1 MSANGLCDTRKADDS
16 KQQRIGSA
24 MAGTSRSGGRNKV
37 PIEVKVKRG
46 ESVRGVGQAAALSV
60 VQASRVV
67 QSEVG
72 IPQPA
77 RPLIAGG
84 YGEQLWERLWGFSAA
99 WLRPD
104 TDLELVQM
112 VCELTDEEQQLRH
125 KVMTEGDWR
134 DRVQLRNLE
143 KMKFSMM
150 CALGLTPVDR
160 ARLGLSAV
168 KVESQM
174 ELFRKSV
181 NDKRSSK
188 A

>member
-1 MSANGLCDTRKADDS
+1 
-16 KQQRIGSA
+16 

-46 ESVRGVGQAAALSV
+46 ESVRGVGQAAALAV
-60 VQASRVV
+60 VQASKVV

-72 IPQPA
+72 IPSPA

-84 YGEQLWERLWGFSAA
+84 YGEALWERLWGFSAA

-125 KVMTEGDWR
+125 MVMTVGDWR

-160 ARLGLSAV
+160 ARLGASAV

-174 ELFRKSV
+174 EIFRRSV
-181 NDKRSSK
+181 NDKRTHK